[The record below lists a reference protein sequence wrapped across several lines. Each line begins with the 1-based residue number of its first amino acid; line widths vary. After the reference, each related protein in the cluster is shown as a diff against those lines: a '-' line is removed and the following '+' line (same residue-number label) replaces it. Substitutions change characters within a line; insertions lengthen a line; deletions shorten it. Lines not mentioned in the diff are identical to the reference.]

1 MDGSNEVALLRSVCR
16 LGSCP
21 LPPKAVR
28 LALELAGDDNLS
40 DEAII
45 VQVESD
51 EKLRLGL
58 LIVANLSIFC
68 GGRAAKTVRQ
78 AVAQIGRRKCLSAL
92 WLLALSDFL
101 RSWKPLHERPREK
114 LWRHLLLAG
123 VLAQKLQVAARLENP
138 GEGLAAGMAHDIGH
152 VLLAGP
158 APRLGI
164 IWHEEH
170 DQLIERNLS
179 PAPERDHCRL
189 GAALLGF
196 WNAPGELIASA
207 LDHHDPASAP
217 AAHRPLVAAVR
228 LADLLAEHLDLDRP
242 AYPLHLESAR
252 AWQEAAA
259 LEPWNKVP
267 DLERLAIEQLPD
279 ALAISEHVA
288 NALSD

>member
-1 MDGSNEVALLRSVCR
+1 M
-16 LGSCP
+16 
-21 LPPKAVR
+21 R
-28 LALELAGDDNLS
+28 LALELAGDDDLS
-40 DEAII
+40 DEALI

-51 EKLRLGL
+51 QRLRLGL

-68 GGRAAKTVRQ
+68 GGRTAKTVRQ

-101 RSWKPLHERPREK
+101 RSWKPQHERAREK
-114 LWRHLLLAG
+114 LWRHSLLAG
-123 VLAQKLQVAARLENP
+123 VLSHKLQIAARLEHL
-138 GEGLAAGMAHDIGH
+138 GDGLAAGMAHDIGH
-152 VLLAGP
+152 VLLSGP
-158 APRLGI
+158 APRLGVL
-164 IWHEEH
+164 WHEEH

-196 WNAPGELIASA
+196 WNAPGDLIASA
-207 LDHHDPASAP
+207 LDHHDPAAAA

-252 AWQEAAA
+252 AWQEACA
-259 LEPWNKVP
+259 LEAWNRVP
-267 DLERLAIEQLPD
+267 DIEHLAIEQLPD
-279 ALAISEHVA
+279 ALAISEHLA
-288 NALSD
+288 DTLGD